1 MKVFNF
7 FQSLFR
13 KKTPDDNAI
22 EMAQRFASIAVR
34 FIFTLRVAGL
44 DGEKWVRKEP
54 LFVAG
59 YLQGFADVIAQHL
72 GGSSGGDLSANIA
85 LQFVKVILSDADADN
100 EFVNSFIEF
109 AVFQASGEQFNLA
122 LALGGSDGNE
132 MLQSEYNILSR
143 GLEAHFS
150 S

>member
-1 MKVFNF
+1 MNAFSF

-22 EMAQRFASIAVR
+22 EIAKKFASIAIR
-34 FIFTLRVAGL
+34 FTFTLRAAGL

-72 GGSSGGDLSANIA
+72 GGTPGGNLGANIA
-85 LQFVKVILSDADADN
+85 LQFAKEILYEADTN
-100 EFVNSFIEF
+100 FVTSFIEF
-109 AVFQASGEQFNLA
+109 SIFGANGKEFRQGIE
-122 LALGGSDGNE
+122 LGGQDGNE
-132 MLQSEYNILSR
+132 YIEKNTTLSR
-143 GLEAHFS
+143 GLEAHLHT
-150 S
+150 